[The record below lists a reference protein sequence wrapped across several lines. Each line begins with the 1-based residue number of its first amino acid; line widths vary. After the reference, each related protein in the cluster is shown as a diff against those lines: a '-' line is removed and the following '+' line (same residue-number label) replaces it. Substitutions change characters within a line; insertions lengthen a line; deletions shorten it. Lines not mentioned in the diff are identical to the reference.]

1 MRRKNAKPLLEKGV
15 VVDSHRGLVYFD
27 DVACRIKQFHDKGVR
42 NLYSVVMTYA
52 LRGKEK
58 VRAKTI
64 RMDYG
69 NFYQAQGRFRIE
81 TSSEVKPSKMVL
93 KDIRMTV
100 STFDGRKLVN
110 EEVLRKVEYKTR
122 KFKIGDTPLT
132 MDIGEETY

>member
-1 MRRKNAKPLLEKGV
+1 
-15 VVDSHRGLVYFD
+15 
-27 DVACRIKQFHDKGVR
+27 
-42 NLYSVVMTYA
+42 MTYA

-122 KFKIGDTPLT
+122 KLKIGDTPLT